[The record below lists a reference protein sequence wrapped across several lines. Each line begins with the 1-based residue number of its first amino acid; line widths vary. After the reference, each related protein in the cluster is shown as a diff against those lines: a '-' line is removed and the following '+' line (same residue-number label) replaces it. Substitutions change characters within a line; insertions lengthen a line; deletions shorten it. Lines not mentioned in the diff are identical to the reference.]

1 MKVALIAVQLEVT
14 ADVVTSAEVYRAH
27 LEGATERALAA
38 AGPAEVRVVVVPEIA
53 GHLALLA
60 LAPPSAHKA
69 KTLGAALGAA
79 AVRRPLDV
87 LRGVATTRL
96 LDPRHAVL
104 AALAPD
110 GERYWRSVFGPL
122 ARRHGA
128 YVIAGSHL
136 RLGPGGDLTNASF
149 CFGPD
154 GRLLSTTDKVNLV
167 PGIEDR
173 APKALGLARGSAD
186 KLPIIDT
193 PFGRLC
199 TLVCYD
205 GFREPH
211 TSLERFEPMGPRLAA
226 RGGVTVVAN
235 PAANPWPWHDA
246 WPPASLRAGGNG
258 NEAGETGTREAQWQ
272 REGLPGSL
280 EEVPFARWGITAHLV
295 GHVLDLRFAG
305 QSEILER
312 TATGVRCLARAEHHD
327 RGGHV
332 VVVEEIDGERP
343 AIAPRHG

>member
-1 MKVALIAVQLEVT
+1 MTRVALIAVQLEV
-14 ADVVTSAEVYRAH
+14 SAETVASPERYRAA
-27 LEGATERALAA
+27 LEGAAATAVDA
-38 AGPAEVRVVVVPEIA
+38 AGPADARMIVFPEIS

-79 AVRRPLDV
+79 AVRRPFDV

-110 GERYWRSVFGPL
+110 GERFWRGVFGPL
-122 ARRHGA
+122 ARRHAA
-128 YVIAGSHL
+128 YLVAGSHL

-149 CFGPD
+149 LFAPD
-154 GRLLSTTDKVNLV
+154 GRLLATTDKVNLV

-173 APKALGLARGSAD
+173 APKALGLARGDAD
-186 KLPIIDT
+186 RLPIVET
-193 PFGRLC
+193 TFGRMC
-199 TLVCYD
+199 TLICYD

-211 TSLERFEPMGPRLAA
+211 TREERFVAMGPRVAA

-235 PAANPWPWHDA
+235 PAANPWPWHERWIHAEPGNPDE
-246 WPPASLRAGGNG
+246 PA
-258 NEAGETGTREAQWQ
+258 TREEQWQ

-280 EEVPFARWGITAHLV
+280 AQMPFARWGVTAHLV
-295 GHVLDLRFAG
+295 GHVLDLRFDG

-312 TATGVRCLARAEHHD
+312 DARGVRRIARAEAHD

-332 VVVEEIDGERP
+332 TAVVTC
-343 AIAPRHG
+343 

>member
-1 MKVALIAVQLEVT
+1 MKVALIAVQLEVN
-14 ADVVTSAEVYRAH
+14 ADVVTSADSYRAH
-27 LEGATERALAA
+27 LESAAARALVA
-38 AGPAEVRVVVVPEIA
+38 AGPADARVLVFPEIA

-60 LAPPSAHKA
+60 LAPPAAHKA

-79 AVRRPLDV
+79 AVRRPLEV

-110 GERYWRSVFGPL
+110 GERFWRGVFGPL

-173 APKALGLARGSAD
+173 APKALGLARGSAER
-186 KLPIIDT
+186 LPIIDT

-199 TLVCYD
+199 TLICYD

-226 RGGVTVVAN
+226 RGGVAVVAN
-235 PAANPWPWHDA
+235 PAANPWPWRDKWKFA
-246 WPPASLRAGGNG
+246 EP
-258 NEAGETGTREAQWQ
+258 GETGTREEQWQ

-280 EEVPFARWGITAHLV
+280 ADMPFARWGITAHLV
-295 GHVLDLRFAG
+295 GHVLDLHFDG
-305 QSEILER
+305 QSEIVER
-312 TATGVRCLARAEHHD
+312 TATGVRRLARAEHHD

-332 VVVEEIDGERP
+332 AVVEEIHGERP
-343 AIAPRHG
+343 AIAPSHG